1 MYFDKYT
8 TNWYQTLNLLVRD
21 VNLCQ
26 ISKSYI
32 VFGACVF
39 DDLHEVAAY
48 MNDTSGVPVS
58 GDKVRL
64 N

>member
-1 MYFDKYT
+1 M
-8 TNWYQTLNLLVRD
+8 RD
-21 VNLCQ
+21 VNLYQ

-48 MNDTSGVPVS
+48 INDTSGVPVS